1 MTWLIA
7 GLGDDC
13 LKASDCSGVIN
24 GGTCKDA
31 ICTCG
36 SGFKEL
42 SNTICFHRHFINRF
56 YSLNPATK
64 IYYK

>member
-13 LKASDCSGVIN
+13 LKASDCSGVIH

-31 ICTCG
+31 ICTCD
-36 SGFKEL
+36 SGFKEQSDECIEDTATTDEQGTVL
-42 SNTICFHRHFINRF
+42 FN
-56 YSLNPATK
+56 SLYPS
-64 IYYK
+64 